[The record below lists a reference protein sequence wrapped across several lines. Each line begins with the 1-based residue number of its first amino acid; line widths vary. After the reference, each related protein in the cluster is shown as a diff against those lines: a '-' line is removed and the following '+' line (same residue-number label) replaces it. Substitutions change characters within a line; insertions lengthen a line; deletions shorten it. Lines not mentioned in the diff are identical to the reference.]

1 MKALTNTAIRKIKDK
16 LDVLEKYH
24 SELVEDLP
32 SEEIFVAQRVPRR
45 ALEKTVEIIADTI
58 VDLAMI
64 VISAKDYD
72 KPAEQAE
79 AVTILEKNKVISSNL
94 SGKIKD
100 LVRFRNLLVHQYAK
114 IDEKREYE
122 NISEDHQDV
131 VDFIKEID
139 TFLRRE
145 EEMVKKK

>member
-1 MKALTNTAIRKIKDK
+1 MKILTNTAIRKIKDK
-16 LDVLEKYH
+16 LDLLEKYH
-24 SELVEDLP
+24 AELVEDLP
-32 SEEIFVAQRVPRR
+32 SEEIFMTQRVPRR

-58 VDLAMI
+58 VDTAMI
-64 VISAKDYD
+64 IISAKGYD
-72 KPAEQAE
+72 KPTEQAE
-79 AVTILEKNKVISSNL
+79 AITVLEKNKIL
-94 SGKIKD
+94 SPLAKKMKD

-122 NISEDHQDV
+122 SISEDHQDV

-139 TFLRRE
+139 AFLRKE